1 MQKMR
6 IAFRMEGKRYQTIM
20 EIPVR
25 VDEEIA
31 KALMTDQSPWQRVA
45 VRHVEELIRE
55 MSWLAGYAESRLL
68 SVEMTNEGGN
78 G

>member
-1 MQKMR
+1 M
-6 IAFRMEGKRYQTIM
+6 
-20 EIPVR
+20 
-25 VDEEIA
+25 DEEIA